1 MEPHRLTREQARRV
15 IVRAQLLEADRPGDV
30 VEVAEQLGS
39 IKIDPTAV
47 VAPSEQAIP
56 WARIGWGYEPGQ
68 LTKAVED
75 DGHLFE
81 YAGSFHP
88 TSMLPAMRVRM
99 RHRPVRESTAAWLDA
114 NAAFRTDVVA
124 RLRAEGPLLASDI
137 PDTAAVP
144 ADNDSGWYSDNQVPR
159 MLDLLE
165 RLGEVAVVGRAGRL
179 RRWDVADRARG
190 PYPEGLGGDEAAAML
205 DERRLQGAGLARQK
219 SSWSGVG
226 LAGDPATVEGSAWKW
241 RIDPRALDAI
251 DDDPGGRVAIL
262 NPYDGMLFDR
272 PRLIEAFDFTYK
284 LEQFVPKAQRVYGY
298 FAHPILCGD
307 RFIGLLDAALDKAKE
322 NLVVTARHELVPWE
336 TEERDMVEAEIRDL
350 AGWLG
355 VEVRGL
361 D

>member
-1 MEPHRLTREQARRV
+1 MEPHRLTREQARRI

-30 VEVAEQLGS
+30 VEVAEQLGA

-47 VAPSEQAIP
+47 LAPSEQTIP
-56 WARIGWGYEPGQ
+56 WTRIGWGYEPGQ

-75 DGHLFE
+75 DRQLFE
-81 YAGSFHP
+81 YAGSFYP
-88 TSMLPAMRVRM
+88 ASVLPLMRVRM
-99 RHRPVRESTAAWLDA
+99 RSRPLRESAAAWLEA
-114 NAAFRTDVVA
+114 NAAFRADVIA
-124 RLRAEGPLLASDI
+124 RLHRDGPLLAADI

-144 ADNDSGWYSDNQVPR
+144 AGNESGWYSDNQVPR

-165 RLGEVAVVGRAGRL
+165 RLGEVAVVGRVGRL
-179 RRWDVADRARG
+179 RRWDVAERARG
-190 PYPEGLGGDEAAAML
+190 PEPDGPDADEAGALL
-205 DERRLQGAGLARQK
+205 DERRLQGAGLARQR

-226 LAGDPATVEGSAWKW
+226 MAGEPALVDGSSWKW
-241 RIDPRALDAI
+241 RVDPRALAGI

-262 NPYDGMLFDR
+262 SPYDGMLFDR

-322 NLVVTARHELVPWE
+322 NLVVSAVHELVPWE
-336 TEERDMVEAEIRDL
+336 SEERDAVDAEIHDL

-355 VEVRGL
+355 VPVRGL